1 MRPSS
6 TRYAALEGSLFGER
20 RSYGAVA
27 PLVGLTAGG
36 AIPLGRGLTV
46 RPVAAGELVATWSDA
61 NRLVPRDFGR
71 EVDRT
76 LVIELETELEATAC
90 RVPEVPIE
98 IARAVAALR
107 LATPGAIAAGPVI
120 FERLDWRPYGVRPV
134 PALAA
139 QTSPRGADAS
149 RSLPG
154 QAGRPAPGA
163 ARGGL
168 LSTRTC
174 SKHSTAGSWRLP
186 TRGQCARMSCARR

>member
-1 MRPSS
+1 M
-6 TRYAALEGSLFGER
+6 AW
-20 RSYGAVA
+20 
-27 PLVGLTAGG
+27 
-36 AIPLGRGLTV
+36 TV

-139 QTSPRGADAS
+139 QTSPREPTRLDPFRAKLAVQLLERLAGAPFDSDVLEALDCRELAPPPRPGADE
-149 RSLPG
+149 
-154 QAGRPAPGA
+154 
-163 ARGGL
+163 
-168 LSTRTC
+168 
-174 SKHSTAGSWRLP
+174 
-186 TRGQCARMSCARR
+186 SCARR